1 MRRAGGS
8 ALTAVILLLLFGSC
22 TGRKEAVVAPP
33 QKSDYTEMALRWA
46 DSAAMA
52 MTDREL
58 AGQLLM
64 PSIFAKADRAT
75 LRQLHEYADSLHV
88 GGIMFLKG
96 DTASAALMSDELRRY
111 CPVEP
116 LIAID
121 AEWGLGMRLADAP
134 SYAAFSNIPDS
145 VSDVDMYDYGYDV
158 GLQARRLGINT
169 IFGPVLDVA
178 SVRGS
183 VMAYRSLG
191 ADAQRVAALGTAY
204 ARGLEDASV
213 ISVAK
218 HFPGLG
224 ATLLDSH
231 KGMPVSEA
239 TRAQLDT
246 LDLLPFRRFAEA
258 GLSGI
263 MVGHVAMTA
272 LDSTRRSAAVSP
284 VVITDLLRR
293 EFGFEGLIFTDAMNM
308 KGLGPQTQPAVNAI
322 LAGADILVAPD
333 DTRSTIAEILNAM
346 NEGTLPRDTVRN
358 RVRKILFYKYSR
370 QLKNP

>member
-1 MRRAGGS
+1 M
-8 ALTAVILLLLFGSC
+8 
-22 TGRKEAVVAPP
+22 
-33 QKSDYTEMALRWA
+33 
-46 DSAAMA
+46 
-52 MTDREL
+52 
-58 AGQLLM
+58 
-64 PSIFAKADRAT
+64 
-75 LRQLHEYADSLHV
+75 
-88 GGIMFLKG
+88 
-96 DTASAALMSDELRRY
+96 
-111 CPVEP
+111 
-116 LIAID
+116 
-121 AEWGLGMRLADAP
+121 
-134 SYAAFSNIPDS
+134 
-145 VSDVDMYDYGYDV
+145 
-158 GLQARRLGINT
+158 
-169 IFGPVLDVA
+169 
-178 SVRGS
+178 
-183 VMAYRSLG
+183 
-191 ADAQRVAALGTAY
+191 
-204 ARGLEDASV
+204 

-308 KGLGPQTQPAVNAI
+308 KGLGPQTQPAVKAI

-346 NEGTLPRDTVRN
+346 NEGTLPRATVRN

>member
-1 MRRAGGS
+1 M
-8 ALTAVILLLLFGSC
+8 
-22 TGRKEAVVAPP
+22 
-33 QKSDYTEMALRWA
+33 
-46 DSAAMA
+46 
-52 MTDREL
+52 
-58 AGQLLM
+58 
-64 PSIFAKADRAT
+64 
-75 LRQLHEYADSLHV
+75 
-88 GGIMFLKG
+88 
-96 DTASAALMSDELRRY
+96 
-111 CPVEP
+111 
-116 LIAID
+116 
-121 AEWGLGMRLADAP
+121 
-134 SYAAFSNIPDS
+134 
-145 VSDVDMYDYGYDV
+145 
-158 GLQARRLGINT
+158 
-169 IFGPVLDVA
+169 
-178 SVRGS
+178 
-183 VMAYRSLG
+183 
-191 ADAQRVAALGTAY
+191 
-204 ARGLEDASV
+204 

-308 KGLGPQTQPAVNAI
+308 KGLGPQTQPAVKAI